1 MAFLID
7 TDVAIRLR
15 DREPG
20 ILQLLA
26 ELEARPILSVIS
38 RVELEGGVYS
48 KPPLAANRR
57 RAVDALLEMLTVI
70 PFDTVAADA
79 YRRIVEAIGHSRR
92 KVGDRMIAATAIVHD
107 LTLITMNGRDFSDI
121 PGLSLMVWPNPAN

>member
-7 TDVAIRLR
+7 TDVAIHLR

-26 ELEARPILSVIS
+26 ELDARPALSVIS
-38 RVELEGGVYS
+38 RVELEGGVYA
-48 KPPLAANRR
+48 KPPLAEKRR
-57 RAVDALLEMLTVI
+57 RALDALLETLAVI

-79 YRRIVEAIGHSRR
+79 YRRIVEAIGHSRP

-107 LTLITMNGRDFSDI
+107 LTLITMNGGDFNDI
-121 PGLSLMVWPNPAN
+121 PGLALMVWPNPAN